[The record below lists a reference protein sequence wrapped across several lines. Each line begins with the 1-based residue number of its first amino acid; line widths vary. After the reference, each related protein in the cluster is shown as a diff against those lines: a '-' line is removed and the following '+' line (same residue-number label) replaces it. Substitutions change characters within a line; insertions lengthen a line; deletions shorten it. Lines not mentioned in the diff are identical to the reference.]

1 MQRAASRS
9 AAADAM
15 AASDCG
21 TRTPSLEPSAMR
33 VLFVILAVLLI
44 VPGWSGAERLPLLQ
58 HGPTRVTTRPVD
70 LFADDPS
77 RKTLGALTYL
87 GGVELRSPDPVLGGF
102 SSMQVSGDRFTLL
115 SDGGG
120 IVRFT
125 MGQDW
130 RVRDATARELP
141 GGPGTGWQ
149 KRDRDSESM
158 VRLPG
163 GDILVGFERANA
175 LWRYDSDLTRVIGSR
190 APRSMRKWSANSGP
204 EAMATMA
211 NGSVVVFSESN
222 AKRGVKGFAA
232 IRLLGDPIDPAVPWY
247 GFRYVAPPKFAVTDA
262 VALPDGR
269 MLVLVRRF
277 GVPELFTARLQ
288 LIEAGAIRPGAIVT
302 GRTIATFEGD
312 AIHDNFEALALT
324 REGGRDVLWIASD
337 DNQAF
342 WQRSLLLK
350 FRLEL

>member
-1 MQRAASRS
+1 
-9 AAADAM
+9 
-15 AASDCG
+15 
-21 TRTPSLEPSAMR
+21 MR
-33 VLFVILAVLLI
+33 ILFVILAVLLI

-58 HGPTRVTTRPVD
+58 HGAQQVTTIPVE
-70 LFADDPS
+70 LFAKDPA
-77 RKTLGALTYL
+77 RKRLGALTYL
-87 GGVELRSPDPVLGGF
+87 GGVALRSPDPVFGGF
-102 SSMQVSGDRFTLL
+102 SSMRIVGDRFMML

-120 IVRFT
+120 IVHFA
-125 MGQDW
+125 MGPDW
-130 RVRDATARELP
+130 QVRGATARELP
-141 GGPGTGWQ
+141 GGPGTGWE

-158 VRLPG
+158 AVLPG

-175 LWRYDSDLTRVIGSR
+175 LWRYDRDMTRVVGSR

-204 EAMATMA
+204 EAMATMPD
-211 NGSVVVFSESN
+211 GSVVVFSESN

-232 IRLLGDPIDPAVPWY
+232 IRMFGDPIDPAVPWY
-247 GFRYVAPPKFAVTDA
+247 RFRYVAPPEFAVTDA
-262 VALPDGR
+262 VALRDGR

-277 GVPELFTARLQ
+277 GVPQLFTARLQ
-288 LIEAGAIRPGAIVT
+288 LIETGAIRPGAIVT
-302 GRTIATFEGD
+302 GRTIAAFEGD

-350 FRLEL
+350 FRLDL

>member
-1 MQRAASRS
+1 
-9 AAADAM
+9 
-15 AASDCG
+15 
-21 TRTPSLEPSAMR
+21 MR

-58 HGPTRVTTRPVD
+58 QGRQQVTAIPVN
-70 LFADDPS
+70 LFAKDPA
-77 RKTLGALTYL
+77 RKRLGALTYL
-87 GGVELRSPDPVLGGF
+87 GGVELRSADPVFGGF
-102 SSMQVSGDRFTLL
+102 SSMRVRGDRFTML

-125 MGQDW
+125 MGPDW
-130 RVRDATARELP
+130 QVRGATARELP

-158 VRLPG
+158 AVLPG

-175 LWRYDSDLTRVIGSR
+175 LWRYDHALRRVIGWR
-190 APRSMRKWSANSGP
+190 APRAMRKWSANSGP
-204 EAMATMA
+204 EAMATMPD
-211 NGSVVVFSESN
+211 GSVVVFSESN
-222 AKRGVKGFAA
+222 AKRGAKGFAA
-232 IRLLGDPIDPAVPWY
+232 IRLLGNPIDPATPWY
-247 GFRYVAPPKFAVTDA
+247 RFRYVAPPQFAVTDA
-262 VALPDGR
+262 ITLPDGR

-277 GVPELFTARLQ
+277 GLPQLFTARLQ
-288 LIEAGAIRPGAIVT
+288 LVEAGAIRPGAIVT
-302 GRTIATFEGD
+302 GRTIAAFEGE

-324 REGGRDVLWIASD
+324 REKGRDVVWIASD

-350 FRLEL
+350 FRLES

>member
-1 MQRAASRS
+1 
-9 AAADAM
+9 
-15 AASDCG
+15 
-21 TRTPSLEPSAMR
+21 MR

-58 HGPTRVTTRPVD
+58 HGATHITTTPVE
-70 LFADDPS
+70 LFASDPS
-77 RKTLGALTYL
+77 RKRLGALTYL
-87 GGVELRSPDPVLGGF
+87 GGVEVRGRDPVFGGF
-102 SSMQVSGDRFTLL
+102 SSMRVTGDRFTLL

-125 MGQDW
+125 MGPDW
-130 RVRDATARELP
+130 HVHDATARELP
-141 GGPGTGWQ
+141 AGPGTGWQ

-163 GDILVGFERANA
+163 GDILIGFERANA
-175 LWRYDSDLTRVIGSR
+175 LWRYDGGMTRLIGFR
-190 APRSMRKWSANSGP
+190 ARRSMRKWSENSGP
-204 EAMATMA
+204 EAMATLPDR
-211 NGSVVVFSESN
+211 SVVVFSESN
-222 AKRGVKGFAA
+222 AKRGAKGFAA
-232 IRLLGDPIDPAVPWY
+232 IRLFGNPIDPAASWY
-247 GFRYVAPPKFAVTDA
+247 RFRYVAPPKFAVTDA

-277 GVPELFTARLQ
+277 GLPQLFTARLQ
-288 LIEAGAIRPGAIVT
+288 LIEAGAIRPGATVT
-302 GRTIATFEGD
+302 GRTIAAFEGG
-312 AIHDNFEALALT
+312 AIHDNLEALALT
-324 REGGRDVLWIASD
+324 REGGRDVVWIASD